1 MKNRSLR
8 EIFLICVL
16 LHLRLSVLF
25 PLTKK
30 VDPVPVA
37 LLSPS
42 GIAFKSQILKRVP
55 GTSVSV

>member
-1 MKNRSLR
+1 MKNGSLR

-30 VDPVPVA
+30 DPVPVA

>member
-1 MKNRSLR
+1 M
-8 EIFLICVL
+8 ICVL
-16 LHLRLSVLF
+16 LHLKLSVLF
-25 PLTKK
+25 PLTKE